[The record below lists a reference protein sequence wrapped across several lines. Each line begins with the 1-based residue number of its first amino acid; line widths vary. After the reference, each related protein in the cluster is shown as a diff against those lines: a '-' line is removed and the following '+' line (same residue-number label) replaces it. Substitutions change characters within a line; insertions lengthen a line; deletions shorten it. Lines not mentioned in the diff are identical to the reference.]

1 MLDFAEVGRRIMMR
15 NMAPKVV
22 THEQIVSPL
31 IGQLMDPEYAGEGV
45 FITQHECANLA
56 ATIERQAKLLDASD
70 TGALEDL
77 LDKAEDVGR
86 KLFKALIVS
95 WLVATLLCGVVVG
108 LLLR

>member
-15 NMAPKVV
+15 NMAPEAV

-31 IGQLMDPEYAGEGV
+31 IGQLMDPEYTSEGV
-45 FITQHECANLA
+45 FITHHECANLA

-70 TGALEDL
+70 TGEDL
-77 LDKAEDVGR
+77 LGKTEAVAR
-86 KLFKALIVS
+86 KLFKSLILS